1 MRDAV
6 PFEASGVFWRPS
18 APDSKVHGTVT
29 LAEDGQATLHT
40 FGIVDAPY
48 NPASSQLLP
57 APHPPNANSGIGRI
71 VGITKY
77 RPITMDGCFY
87 GPSNY
92 NPMGGISDSTI
103 HARRTYFGA
112 RYEDGAVPTFDSV
125 TFWLAGLKERLM
137 FSGFYFDSTSSTTT
151 IRWAPVE
158 PLTVTLSDKR
168 TLTFELSSSS
178 PSVGIFP
185 ESVTLGQQAHV
196 TIKTPNPNP
205 IDHFTQAILPL
216 EFLLS
221 LAMDQPTG
229 ITKIVAET
237 PDFVHEVDDQVY
249 RVPIDVYSEL
259 RRFPVDPPEVGY
271 HRMLFTY
278 RDMKDRFADRLR
290 DWFDYCDTA
299 EPAINLHFATTSGAY
314 RYLEGQ
320 FLSSAQAIEALHRRT
335 FEQTAP
341 VPPSD
346 FDEILEQVKQSVP
359 KKHRDRILSR
369 LRYANEPSFRR
380 RLKDAFEQ
388 YRHHYGDK
396 KQLGRLISE
405 IVDARNYLTHYDSD
419 PIGRA
424 PDSKSLIRLQKR
436 LEALIQM
443 HMLQTL
449 HFNQSEI
456 DSIVEKRLA
465 HKLNVSF
472 L

>member
-1 MRDAV
+1 MRIND
-6 PFEASGVFWRPS
+6 PFEASGVFWRPTT
-18 APDSKVHGTVT
+18 PDSKVHGTVT
-29 LAEDGQATLHT
+29 VAEDGTTTLHT

-48 NPASSQLLP
+48 NPDSDQFLP
-57 APHPPNANSGIGRI
+57 APHPPNANSALGRI

-77 RPITMDGCFY
+77 RLITMDGCFY

-103 HARRTYFGA
+103 HARHTYFGA
-112 RYEDGAVPTFDSV
+112 RYEDGELPTFDSV
-125 TFWLAGLKERLM
+125 TFWLAGLQEWLM
-137 FSGFYFDSTSSTTT
+137 FSGFSYDSTSTTAKIAWKPIKP
-151 IRWAPVE
+151 IRVS
-158 PLTVTLSDKR
+158 LSDHR
-168 TLTFELSSSS
+168 TLAFELSSSS
-178 PSVGIFP
+178 PSVGVFP
-185 ESVTLGQQAHV
+185 DSVTIGQQAHV
-196 TIKTPNPNP
+196 TIKTPDPQP
-205 IDHFTQAILPL
+205 IDYFTQAILPL

-221 LAMDQPTG
+221 LAMDKPTG

-237 PDFVHEVDDQVY
+237 PDLVREFDDKVH

-259 RRFPVDPPEVGY
+259 RRFPVDPPEVGW

-278 RDMKDRFADRLR
+278 RDMEDRFADRLR
-290 DWFDYCDTA
+290 TWFDYCDTA

-341 VPPSD
+341 MPPSD
-346 FDEILEQVKQSVP
+346 FDEILKQVKQSVP
-359 KKHRDRILSR
+359 KKHRDRIMSR

-388 YRHHYGDK
+388 HRHHYGDK

-419 PIGRA
+419 PTDRA

-443 HMLQTL
+443 HMLRTL
-449 HFNQSEI
+449 QFSQSEI
-456 DSIVEKRLA
+456 DDIVEKRLA